1 MLWAGGCS
9 AGRHIALLGRAEG
22 GEMSELDTFLRG
34 ADVTRVTGVKRA
46 MRYVLIARGEF
57 PKPIKLSERM
67 VVWSARDLAD
77 WQDEQKR
84 KNGYVG

>member
-1 MLWAGGCS
+1 
-9 AGRHIALLGRAEG
+9 
-22 GEMSELDTFLRG
+22 MSELDTFLRG